1 MSEKIIA
8 YKAMDKN
15 MQCRSKQYEVGKTY
29 HEDEDDCCHAGM
41 HACENPLDVLH
52 YYPLRGGPRFFEVEC
67 GGNVD
72 KSEEDSKLACTELT
86 VKGEVNFAGLVK
98 ATVNAVFNRVKG
110 KEPFSSGDF
119 STAGSSGDFSTAGS
133 SGDSSTAGSSGYSST
148 AGSSGDS
155 STAGSSGNSSTAGSS
170 GRYSTAGSSGYFSTA
185 GSSGDYS
192 TAGSSGNSSTAG
204 SSGRYS
210 TAGSSGNYSTAG
222 SSGNFSTAGSSGDS
236 STAGSSG
243 DFSTAGS
250 SGDFSTAGSSGDS
263 STAGSSGNY
272 STAAATGAYCNAK
285 ADGKDSIA
293 VVNGACGKAC
303 GALGCYLVLTEYDDD
318 GNMLLAKMAK
328 VDGAVIK
335 ENTWY
340 TLKNG
345 EFVEAAP

>member
-1 MSEKIIA
+1 MSKKIIA

-15 MQCRSKQYEVGKTY
+15 MMCRGKQYEVGKTY
-29 HEDEDDCCHAGM
+29 HEDKADCCHAGM

-52 YYPLRGGPRFFEVEC
+52 YYPLKDSPRFFEVEC
-67 GGNVD
+67 GGNAD
-72 KSEEDSKLACTELT
+72 KSGEDSKLACTELT

-98 ATVNAVFNRVKG
+98 AAVNAVFNRVKG
-110 KEPFSSGDF
+110 KEPFSSG
-119 STAGSSGDFSTAGS
+119 
-133 SGDSSTAGSSGYSST
+133 
-148 AGSSGDS
+148 
-155 STAGSSGNSSTAGSS
+155 NS
-170 GRYSTAGSSGYFSTA
+170 STA

-192 TAGSSGNSSTAG
+192 TAGSSG
-204 SSGRYS
+204 YS
-210 TAGSSGNYSTAG
+210 
-222 SSGNFSTAGSSGDS
+222 
-236 STAGSSG
+236 
-243 DFSTAGS
+243 
-250 SGDFSTAGSSGDS
+250 
-263 STAGSSGNY
+263 
-272 STAAATGAYCNAK
+272 STAAATGAYCRAK

-345 EFVEAAP
+345 KFVEWKP

>member
-15 MQCRSKQYEVGKTY
+15 MMCRGKQYEVGKTY
-29 HEDEDDCCHAGM
+29 HEDKADCCRAGM

-52 YYPLRGGPRFFEVEC
+52 YYPLKDSPRFFEVEC

-133 SGDSSTAGSSGYSST
+133 SGDYSTAGSSGDSSTAGSSGYSST

-170 GRYSTAGSSGYFSTA
+170 GRYSTAGSSG
-185 GSSGDYS
+185 
-192 TAGSSGNSSTAG
+192 
-204 SSGRYS
+204 
-210 TAGSSGNYSTAG
+210 
-222 SSGNFSTAGSSGDS
+222 NF
-236 STAGSSG
+236 
-243 DFSTAGS
+243 
-250 SGDFSTAGSSGDS
+250 

>member
-1 MSEKIIA
+1 MSAKIIA
-8 YKAMDKN
+8 YKATDKN
-15 MQCRSKQYEVGKTY
+15 MQCRGKQYEVGKTY
-29 HEDEDDCCHAGM
+29 HEDKADCCHAGM
-41 HACENPLDVLH
+41 HACKNPLDVLH
-52 YYPLRGGPRFFEVEC
+52 YYPLRDSPRFFEVEC

-110 KEPFSSGDF
+110 KEPFSSG
-119 STAGSSGDFSTAGS
+119 
-133 SGDSSTAGSSGYSST
+133 Y
-148 AGSSGDS
+148 
-155 STAGSSGNSSTAGSS
+155 
-170 GRYSTAGSSGYFSTA
+170 YSTAGSSGY
-185 GSSGDYS
+185 
-192 TAGSSGNSSTAG
+192 
-204 SSGRYS
+204 
-210 TAGSSGNYSTAG
+210 
-222 SSGNFSTAGSSGDS
+222 
-236 STAGSSG
+236 
-243 DFSTAGS
+243 
-250 SGDFSTAGSSGDS
+250 S

-272 STAAATGAYCNAK
+272 STAAATGAYCSAK

-293 VVNGACGKAC
+293 VVNGVCGKAC

-340 TLKNG
+340 TLENG

>member
-15 MQCRSKQYEVGKTY
+15 MQCRGKQYEVGKTY
-29 HEDEDDCCHAGM
+29 HEDKADCCHAGM

-52 YYPLRGGPRFFEVEC
+52 YYPLKDSPRFFEVEC

-110 KEPFSSGDF
+110 KEPFSSGDC
-119 STAGSSGDFSTAGS
+119 
-133 SGDSSTAGSSGYSST
+133 
-148 AGSSGDS
+148 
-155 STAGSSGNSSTAGSS
+155 
-170 GRYSTAGSSGYFSTA
+170 STA

-192 TAGSSGNSSTAG
+192 TAGSSGYCSTAG
-204 SSGRYS
+204 SSGY
-210 TAGSSGNYSTAG
+210 
-222 SSGNFSTAGSSGDS
+222 
-236 STAGSSG
+236 
-243 DFSTAGS
+243 
-250 SGDFSTAGSSGDS
+250 
-263 STAGSSGNY
+263 Y
-272 STAAATGAYCNAK
+272 STAAVTGAYCSAK

-318 GNMLLAKMAK
+318 GHMICAKMAR
-328 VDGAVIK
+328 VDGSVIR
-335 ENTWY
+335 ENVY
-340 TLKNG
+340 YSLKNG
-345 EFVEAAP
+345 EFVEVNP

>member
-8 YKAMDKN
+8 YKAMNKN
-15 MQCRSKQYEVGKTY
+15 MQCRGKQYEVGKTY
-29 HEDEDDCCHAGM
+29 HEDKADCCNAGM

-52 YYPLRGGPRFFEVEC
+52 YYPLKDGPRFFEVEC

-72 KSEEDSKLACTELT
+72 KSGEDSKLACTELT

-98 ATVNAVFNRVKG
+98 ATVNAVFNRAKG
-110 KEPFSSGDF
+110 KEPFSSGD
-119 STAGSSGDFSTAGS
+119 
-133 SGDSSTAGSSGYSST
+133 
-148 AGSSGDS
+148 
-155 STAGSSGNSSTAGSS
+155 
-170 GRYSTAGSSGYFSTA
+170 YSTAGSSGYYSTAGSSGCSSTA

-192 TAGSSGNSSTAG
+192 TAGSSGCS
-204 SSGRYS
+204 
-210 TAGSSGNYSTAG
+210 
-222 SSGNFSTAGSSGDS
+222 
-236 STAGSSG
+236 
-243 DFSTAGS
+243 
-250 SGDFSTAGSSGDS
+250 
-263 STAGSSGNY
+263 
-272 STAAATGAYCNAK
+272 STAAATGSYCSAK